1 MVNQG
6 KVQVVD
12 LHKTCRLSSSC
23 LSLTH
28 MTPPSSTHSFGPN
41 RVLYSALYR
50 DRPNCT
56 QRKVSHAK
64 LPQKPTGTGQVPPLQ
79 KQPCTGQ
86 APPLK
91 SKLALAKLLPL
102 IQFITFRPPKKPI
115 CTGQANPQN
124 LSVASKH
131 LGPKLWLLDTVSWFT
146 LKPHRVKHGLTLNL
160 LGLRDR
166 KLIASHC

>member
-1 MVNQG
+1 MLVIMLNIYQM
-6 KVQVVD
+6 
-12 LHKTCRLSSSC
+12 HEYWAR
-23 LSLTH
+23 
-28 MTPPSSTHSFGPN
+28 P
-41 RVLYSALYR
+41 SAL
-50 DRPNCT
+50 
-56 QRKVSHAK
+56 QRAVSRQTKLYTEKSITRLK
-64 LPQKPTGTGQVPPLQ
+64 LPQKQTGTGQVPPLQ
-79 KQPCTGQ
+79 KQPCTGP

-131 LGPKLWLLDTVSWFT
+131 LGPKLWLLETVSWFT

-166 KLIASHC
+166 KLIASHCQCFSALICLK